1 MHSIADIRSTIIEI
15 RCKSHSKA
23 HCITDCSLL
32 IFNLFITFDA
42 TRSYGSNDRHVSG
55 SHSQDLSL
63 FGSQPG
69 LLLCIM
75 LIITIASTKTT
86 IGTMTPANTFDPAND
101 NPKIAPG
108 SIKNRTNKEAIANHL
123 YSAVVLPSAFA
134 SLMGI
139 RRRYGIGYH
148 MIIPLMLKNK

>member
-23 HCITDCSLL
+23 HCITDCSRL

-69 LLLCIM
+69 LLLCIT
-75 LIITIASTKTT
+75 LIITIASTKTA

-108 SIKNRTNKEAIANHL
+108 SKIRQISKRSQTIYIL
-123 YSAVVLPSAFA
+123 LWCYRVLLPV
-134 SLMGI
+134 
-139 RRRYGIGYH
+139 
-148 MIIPLMLKNK
+148 